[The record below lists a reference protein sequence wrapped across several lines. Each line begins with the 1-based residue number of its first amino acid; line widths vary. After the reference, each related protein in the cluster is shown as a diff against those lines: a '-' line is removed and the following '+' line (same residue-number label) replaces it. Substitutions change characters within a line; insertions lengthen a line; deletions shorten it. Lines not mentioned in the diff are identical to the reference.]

1 MPPKIKFVCRNVGKK
16 LKQGELRDQPG
27 NCFKKGIRVGFA
39 TGLNKALKKQAK
51 IKPILEELKKRPPRL
66 RPVQQPA
73 QQPAQAQRPSLRAL
87 IENRPNKQTR
97 VRDFLSTLPIR
108 NPQFRRTTREKKAMG
123 TEGLTQFLINSGEYR
138 I

>member
-1 MPPKIKFVCRNVGKK
+1 MPPKKIKFVCRNVGKK

-51 IKPILEELKKRPPRL
+51 IKPILEELRTNRPRL
-66 RPVQQPA
+66 RATQQPA
-73 QQPAQAQRPSLRAL
+73 QAQAQRPSLRAL

-123 TEGLTQFLINSGEYR
+123 TERLTQFLINSGEYR